1 MKNYKNI
8 SIKQI
13 MLLVEMIKPLF
24 EDSREKKKKRGRPRK
39 YSDEF
44 ILVLFFYQ
52 DINENILSGR

>member
-1 MKNYKNI
+1 LKNYKNI